1 MLSWLDLLLFRMLSS
16 KDINF
21 VGYTYK
27 KFEIVNEHHLPG
39 IAEWKKKSTKLKKS
53 TADFFPPVLSLV
65 VVSVYLN
72 VYDQQPTLH

>member
-39 IAEWKKKSTKLKKS
+39 IEDESATVNQ
-53 TADFFPPVLSLV
+53 PVRGWSF
-65 VVSVYLN
+65 LN
-72 VYDQQPTLH
+72 LLPTLIEVPEEEGISFQ